1 MKLIDKIGVIY
12 DSIHDFARKTG
23 VSRRYVQTMLK
34 KKGYYDNKARGIIAL
49 PYSDDMAGSFP
60 VTITTTG
67 VTDIVNVP
75 SVRVVD
81 EEYENFKAAR
91 QTEYKIFK
99 IDKPET
105 SDGFRYAI
113 ALFSD
118 AHIDE
123 TVNPDSVL
131 GLNEYDTEIAKER
144 VSAYFA
150 NLATCLK
157 RDAVSDLYFASLGDT
172 ISGFIHPHLEQENG
186 MTPQEAVLFGQSLI
200 VSGMK
205 YLREK
210 LPAVSITFIGISG
223 NHSRTTKKIQ
233 ASNGY
238 KLSYEWIMYHNVKQ
252 ICEGLELDIEFIIPE
267 SELALIETPDN
278 KRYIFCHGFQVQ
290 SKGTGTVAGI
300 YPALQRLAM
309 KWQKVFQQDKIFLG
323 HYHTN
328 VSIPTATVN
337 GSIIGYNAFALSNG
351 MGYEEPAQQYEV
363 YDSEVGQLLSRKIYC
378 K

>member
-1 MKLIDKIGVIY
+1 MKLIDKKGVIY
-12 DSIHDFARKTG
+12 DSIHDFAKKTR
-23 VSRRYVQTMLK
+23 VSRRYVHTMLS
-34 KKGYYDNKARGIIAL
+34 KKGYYENKARGIVAY
-49 PYSDDMAGSFP
+49 PYNEVTADTATTISTTAGAK
-60 VTITTTG
+60 
-67 VTDIVNVP
+67 DIVNVP

-200 VSGMK
+200 VSGLK

>member
-1 MKLIDKIGVIY
+1 MKLIDKKGVIY
-12 DSIHDFARKTG
+12 NSIHEFARKTR
-23 VSRRYVQTMLK
+23 VSRRYVHTMLS
-34 KKGYYDNKARGIIAL
+34 KKGYYENKTRGIIANKYDEGGGGTLL
-49 PYSDDMAGSFP
+49 PTPA
-60 VTITTTG
+60 T
-67 VTDIVNVP
+67 
-75 SVRVVD
+75 VVD

-200 VSGMK
+200 VSGLK

-363 YDSEVGQLLSRKIYC
+363 YDSEIGQLLSRKIYC

>member
-1 MKLIDKIGVIY
+1 MKLIDKNGKIY
-12 DSIHDFARKTG
+12 DSIWAFSRETG
-23 VSRRYVQTMLK
+23 VSRRYVQTLLK
-34 KKGYYDNKARGIIAL
+34 KKGFYENKARGITAL

-238 KLSYEWIMYHNVKQ
+238 KLSYEWIMYHNIKQ

-351 MGYEEPAQQYEV
+351 MGFEEPAQQYEV
-363 YDSEVGQLLSRKIYC
+363 YDSEVGQLLSRKIHC

>member
-1 MKLIDKIGVIY
+1 MKLIDNNGKIY
-12 DSIHDFARKTG
+12 DSIWAFSRETG
-23 VSRRYVQTMLK
+23 VSRRYVHTLLK
-34 KKGYYDNKARGIIAL
+34 EKGYYENKARGITAL
-49 PYSDDMAGSFP
+49 PYSDDMTGSFP
-60 VTITTTG
+60 VTITTTD
-67 VTDIVNVP
+67 VTGIVNVP

-105 SDGFRYAI
+105 SDGFRYAV

>member
-1 MKLIDKIGVIY
+1 MKLIDKNGVIY
-12 DSIHDFARKTG
+12 NSIHEFARKKN
-23 VSRRYVQTMLK
+23 VSRRYVQTLLK
-34 KKGYYDNKARGIIAL
+34 KKGFYKNKARGITAL

-200 VSGMK
+200 VSGLK

-351 MGYEEPAQQYEV
+351 MGYEEPAQMYEV
-363 YDSEVGQLLSRKIYC
+363 FDSEIGQLLSRKIYC

>member
-34 KKGYYDNKARGIIAL
+34 KKGYYENKARGIIAL
-49 PYSDDMAGSFP
+49 PYSDDMDGSFP

-75 SVRVVD
+75 SFRVVD

-200 VSGMK
+200 VSGLK

>member
-1 MKLIDKIGVIY
+1 MKLIDKKGVIY
-12 DSIHDFARKTG
+12 DSIHDFARKTN
-23 VSRRYVQTMLK
+23 VSRRYVQTLLK
-34 KKGYYDNKARGIIAL
+34 KNGFYENKARGITAL
-49 PYSDDMAGSFP
+49 PYIDDMTGSSP

>member
-34 KKGYYDNKARGIIAL
+34 KKGYYENKARGIIAL

-60 VTITTTG
+60 VTITTTD

>member
-1 MKLIDKIGVIY
+1 MKLIDKNGVIY
-12 DSIHDFARKTG
+12 NSIHDFARKTD

-34 KKGYYDNKARGIIAL
+34 KKGYYENKARGIVAY
-49 PYSDDMAGSFP
+49 PYNEVAADTATTISTTAGAK
-60 VTITTTG
+60 
-67 VTDIVNVP
+67 DIVNVP
-75 SVRVVD
+75 SCRVID

-99 IDKPET
+99 IDKPGT
-105 SDGFRYAI
+105 SDGFRYAV

-200 VSGMK
+200 VSGLK

>member
-1 MKLIDKIGVIY
+1 MKLIDKKGVIY
-12 DSIHDFARKTG
+12 DSIHDFARKTN
-23 VSRRYVQTMLK
+23 VSRRYVHTMLK
-34 KKGYYDNKARGIIAL
+34 EKGYYENKARGIIAL

-123 TVNPDSVL
+123 TVNPNSVL
-131 GLNEYDTEIAKER
+131 GLNEYNTDIAEER
-144 VSAYFA
+144 VKIYFA

-172 ISGFIHPHLEQENG
+172 ISSFLHPHLEQENG

-200 VSGMK
+200 VSGLK

-252 ICEGLELDIEFIIPE
+252 ICEGLDLDIEFIIPE

-363 YDSEVGQLLSRKIYC
+363 YDSEIGQLLSRKIYC